1 MKVVIVH
8 DYFNQR
14 GGAERVVAVLHEMY
28 PEAPIYT
35 LFVDRAKLWPSMRD
49 ATIIPSI
56 LQRFPFII
64 KHFKLFFWL
73 YPFAIRTLSLPPCD
87 VVITSSSAYAK
98 GVRMPRR
105 GSRPVH
111 ACYCHTPMRF
121 AWDYDRYIAHETNSR
136 FLARM
141 ARVLVPLLKWWD
153 VHTSRRVDAFISN
166 STAVKHRV
174 QKRYHRGAVVIH
186 PPVDTNRPAC
196 APVVPD
202 LTDYYLVV
210 SRLVSYKGLDL
221 AVRACTSSS
230 RNLVV
235 IGTGPD
241 LARLQSMAG
250 PTVQFVG
257 WQTDAAV
264 GQYMNGCRALLFP
277 GEEDFGI
284 APIEANATGK
294 PVVAYRAGGALD
306 TIQNKLNGIL
316 FDDPTVDSLL
326 FALAELEKTAWDAV
340 QIRRHAAKFS
350 RPRFERQF
358 RNYIERLVAN
368 RARLNRDATLILHE
382 GGIAQ

>member
-8 DYFNQR
+8 DYLNQR

-35 LFVDRAKLWPSMRD
+35 LFVDRAKLWPAMRD

-56 LQRFPFII
+56 LQRFPFIVN
-64 KHFKLFFWL
+64 HFKLFFWL
-73 YPFAIRTLSLPPCD
+73 YPFAIRTLRLPPCD
-87 VVITSSSAYAK
+87 VIITSSSAYAK
-98 GVRMPRR
+98 GVRLPRR

-141 ARVLVPLLKWWD
+141 ARVLVPSLKWWD
-153 VHTSRRVDAFISN
+153 VHTSRQVDAFITN
-166 STAVKHRV
+166 STAVKDRV
-174 QKRYHRGAVVIH
+174 QTLYHRDAVVIH
-186 PPVDTNRPAC
+186 PPVDTNRSTG
-196 APVVPD
+196 VP
-202 LTDYYLVV
+202 LVPGNTDYYLLVA
-210 SRLVSYKGLDL
+210 RLVSYKRLDL
-221 AVRACTSSS
+221 AVRACTSSA

-264 GQYMNGCRALLFP
+264 DQYMSGCRALLFP

-306 TIQNKLNGIL
+306 TIQHGVNGIH
-316 FDDPTVDSLL
+316 FADPTVESLL
-326 FALAELEKTAWDAV
+326 FALAELETKVWDAA

-350 RPRFERQF
+350 HPRFERQF
-358 RNYIERLVAN
+358 RTYIERLVAN
-368 RARLNRDATLILHE
+368 SGRLSRDVTLTVHE